1 MKAIK
6 PHREELHMTS
16 AAVNNQQYNKAK
28 LWEIGFFALNNT
40 ATNLYMFMLAFV
52 SYYAAGVAGIAVV
65 VVSTILMSMRIW
77 DGVTDPIIGFLV
89 DKTEGKFGKFRPFMV
104 IGNIILAATILVLY
118 NVTHTLPESFRLLF
132 FILIYAIHIIGYTC
146 QTSVTKAAQTVLT
159 NDPKQRPLF
168 AIFDGIYNTLLFTG
182 GQVYVASYLIKKHG
196 NFNMG
201 LFTELNTLAIIL
213 AGVFTVLAVIGI
225 SSKDKKEFYGLA
237 EETVKTKFSDYWP
250 LLRGNKALLKLIFA
264 VTVDKLA
271 FSLLRHSVVMVM
283 LFGIL
288 IGDYALSGTVS
299 MITIVPTLLITFWA
313 VAKAR
318 KTGMKKAFLFST
330 WIALGAFVTLIA
342 MFSLIDGSSIS
353 MSNIGI
359 TTILFL
365 VLYTMA
371 MGFGGVPS
379 TLVNPMIADV
389 SDYETNKSGRY
400 VPGMI
405 GTLFSFIDKLITS
418 LAPAIVG
425 FAVALIGFKDAFPT
439 VTDTLTPELKLVT
452 IILAFAVP
460 AVALLVSGLTM
471 SRYELDD
478 KKMAEIQESIAAK
491 KSKSS
496 SEKIA

>member
-1 MKAIK
+1 
-6 PHREELHMTS
+6 MTT

-40 ATNLYMFMLAFV
+40 ATNLYMFILAFV

-196 NFNMG
+196 DFNMG

-225 SSKDKKEFYGLA
+225 SSKDKKEYFGLA
-237 EETVKTKFSDYWP
+237 EETVKTKFSDFWP
-250 LLRGNKALLKLIFA
+250 LLKGNKALLKLIFA

-330 WIALGAFVTLIA
+330 WIALGAFVALIA
-342 MFSLIDGSSIS
+342 MFTLIDGSSIS
-353 MSNIGI
+353 MSNMGI
-359 TTILFL
+359 ATILFL

-389 SDYETNKSGRY
+389 SDYETDKSGRY

-425 FAVALIGFKDAFPT
+425 FAVALIGFKEAFPT
-439 VTDTLTPELKLVT
+439 VTDTLTPELKFVT
-452 IILAFAVP
+452 IILAFVVP
-460 AVALLVSGLTM
+460 AAALVISGLTM

-491 KSKSS
+491 KSKS
-496 SEKIA
+496 KVA

>member
-1 MKAIK
+1 
-6 PHREELHMTS
+6 MTT

-40 ATNLYMFMLAFV
+40 ATNLYMFILAFV

-104 IGNIILAATILVLY
+104 IGNIFLAATILVLY
-118 NVTHTLPESFRLLF
+118 NVTHLLPESFRLLF

-168 AIFDGIYNTLLFTG
+168 AVFDGIYNTILFTL

-196 NFNMG
+196 DFNMG

-213 AGVFTVLAVIGI
+213 SGIFTVLAVIGI
-225 SSKDKKEFYGLA
+225 SSKDKKEFFGLA
-237 EETVKTKFSDYWP
+237 EDTVKTKFSDFWP
-250 LLRGNKALLKLIFA
+250 LLKGNKPLLKLIFA

-283 LFGIL
+283 IFGIL

-318 KTGMKKAFLFST
+318 KIGMKKAFLFST
-330 WIALGAFVTLIA
+330 WIALGAFVALVA
-342 MFSLIDGSSIS
+342 MFTLIDGSSIS
-353 MSNIGI
+353 MSNLGI
-359 TTILFL
+359 TTILFF

-389 SDYETNKSGRY
+389 SDYETDKSGRY

-452 IILAFAVP
+452 IILAFVIP
-460 AVALLVSGLTM
+460 AVALVISGLTM

-478 KKMAEIQESIAAK
+478 KKMAEIQESINAK
-491 KSKSS
+491 KSKS
-496 SEKIA
+496 KVA

>member
-1 MKAIK
+1 MSA
-6 PHREELHMTS
+6 TS
-16 AAVNNQQYNKAK
+16 AVNNQQYNKAK

-40 ATNLYMFMLAFV
+40 ATNLYMFILAFV

-65 VVSTILMSMRIW
+65 VVSTILMAMRIF
-77 DGVTDPIIGFLV
+77 DGITDPIVGFLV

-104 IGNIILAATILVLY
+104 IGNIILAASILVMY
-118 NVTHTLPESFRLLF
+118 NVTHLVPESFRLLF
-132 FILIYAIHIIGYTC
+132 FILIYAVHIIGYTC

-168 AIFDGIYNTLLFTG
+168 AIFDGVYNTLIFTG
-182 GQVYVASYLIKKHG
+182 GQVYVASYLVKKHG
-196 NFNMG
+196 DFNMA

-213 AGVFTVLAVIGI
+213 AGVFTVLAVIGL
-225 SSKDKKEFYGLA
+225 SSKDKKEYFGLA
-237 EETVKTKFSDYWP
+237 EDTVQTKFRDFWP
-250 LLRGNKALLKLIFA
+250 ILKNNKPLLKLVTA

-271 FSLLRHSVVMVM
+271 FSLLRHAVVVVM

-288 IGDYALSGTVS
+288 IGDYALSGTIS

-330 WIALGAFVTLIA
+330 WIALGTFVALIA
-342 MFSLIDGSSIS
+342 MFVLIDGSSIS
-353 MSNIGI
+353 MSNVGI
-359 TTILFL
+359 ATVLFIA
-365 VLYTMA
+365 LYTMA
-371 MGFGGVPS
+371 MGFGQVPS

-389 SDYETNKSGRY
+389 SDYETSKSGRY

-425 FAVALIGFKDAFPT
+425 FAVALIGFKDAFPS
-439 VTDTLTPELKLVT
+439 VTDVLTPELKVVT
-452 IILAFAVP
+452 IILAFGIP
-460 AVALLVSGLTM
+460 ALALLISGLIM
-471 SRYELDD
+471 SRYELSAE
-478 KKMAEIQESIAAK
+478 KMEEIQATIAEK
-491 KSKSS
+491 KSKNTTKKE
-496 SEKIA
+496 EKIAN

>member
-1 MKAIK
+1 MA
-6 PHREELHMTS
+6 TS
-16 AAVNNQQYNKAK
+16 GVNNQQYNKAK

-40 ATNLYMFMLAFV
+40 ATNLYMFILAFV

-89 DKTEGKFGKFRPFMV
+89 DKTEGKFGKFRPYMV

-118 NVTHTLPESFRLLF
+118 NVTHLLPESFRLLF
-132 FILIYAIHIIGYTC
+132 FIAIYAIHIIGYTC

-196 NFNMG
+196 DFNMG
-201 LFTELNTLAIIL
+201 LFTELNTLALIL
-213 AGVFTVLAVIGI
+213 SGVFTVLAVIGI
-225 SSKDKKEFYGLA
+225 SSKDKKEFFGLA
-237 EETVKTKFSDYWP
+237 EDTVKTKFSDFWP
-250 LLRGNKALLKLIFA
+250 LLKGNKALLKLIFA

-330 WIALGAFVTLIA
+330 WIALGSFVALIA
-342 MFSLIDGSSIS
+342 MFTLIDGSSIS
-353 MSNIGI
+353 MSNLGV
-359 TTILFL
+359 TTILFF

-389 SDYETNKSGRY
+389 SDYETDKSGRY

-439 VTDTLTPELKLVT
+439 VTDMLTPGLKLVT
-452 IILAFAVP
+452 IILAFVIP
-460 AVALLVSGLTM
+460 AVALIISGLTM

-478 KKMAEIQESIAAK
+478 KKMAEIQESINAK
-491 KSKSS
+491 KSKS
-496 SEKIA
+496 KVA

>member
-1 MKAIK
+1 MA
-6 PHREELHMTS
+6 TT
-16 AAVNNQQYNKAK
+16 AVKNQPYNKAK

-40 ATNLYMFMLAFV
+40 ATNLYMFIMAFV
-52 SYYAAGVAGIAVV
+52 SYYAAGFAGIAVV
-65 VVSTILMSMRIW
+65 VVSTILTSMRIF
-77 DGVTDPIIGFLV
+77 DGITDPIVGYMV
-89 DKTEGKFGKFRPFMV
+89 DRTEGKFGKFRPYMV
-104 IGNIILAATILVLY
+104 IGNIILAGSVLVLY
-118 NVTHTLPESFRLLF
+118 NVTHLLPESFRLLF

-146 QTSVTKAAQTVLT
+146 QTSVTKAAQTVIT

-182 GQVYVASYLIKKHG
+182 GQVYVASHLVKKHG
-196 NFNMG
+196 DFNLG

-213 AGVFTVLAVIGI
+213 SAVFTVLAVIGI
-225 SSKDKKEFYGLA
+225 SSKDKKEYFGLA
-237 EETVKTKFSDYWP
+237 EETVQTKFRDFWPILKKNKP
-250 LLRGNKALLKLIFA
+250 LLRLITA

-330 WIALGAFVTLIA
+330 WIALGGFIALIA
-342 MFSLIDGSSIS
+342 MFTLIDATSIS
-353 MSNIGI
+353 MSNLGI

-365 VLYTMA
+365 VLYTVA

-389 SDYETNKSGRY
+389 SDYETNNSGRY

-405 GTLFSFIDKLITS
+405 GTMFSFIDKLITS

-452 IILAFAVP
+452 IILAFVIP
-460 AVALLVSGLTM
+460 AVSLVLSGLTM
-471 SRYELDD
+471 KGYELDE
-478 KKMAEIQESIAAK
+478 KKMEEIQASIAEK
-491 KSKSS
+491 KSKHTID
-496 SEKIA
+496 KIAN

>member
-1 MKAIK
+1 
-6 PHREELHMTS
+6 MTS
-16 AAVNNQQYNKAK
+16 AVNNQQYNKAK

-40 ATNLYMFMLAFV
+40 ATNLYMFILAFV

-89 DKTEGKFGKFRPFMV
+89 DKTEGKFGKFRPYMV

-118 NVTHTLPESFRLLF
+118 NVTHLLPESFRLLF
-132 FILIYAIHIIGYTC
+132 FIAIYAIHIIGYTC

-196 NFNMG
+196 DFNMG

-225 SSKDKKEFYGLA
+225 SSKDKKEYFGLA
-237 EETVKTKFSDYWP
+237 EDTVKTKFSDFWP
-250 LLRGNKALLKLIFA
+250 LLKGNKALLKLIFA

-330 WIALGAFVTLIA
+330 WIALGSFAALIA
-342 MFSLIDGSSIS
+342 MFTLIDGSSIS
-353 MSNIGI
+353 MSNLGI
-359 TTILFL
+359 TTILFF

-389 SDYETNKSGRY
+389 SDYETDKSGRY

-452 IILAFAVP
+452 IILAFVIP
-460 AVALLVSGLTM
+460 AVALVISGLTM

-491 KSKSS
+491 KSKS
-496 SEKIA
+496 KVA

>member
-1 MKAIK
+1 MAK
-6 PHREELHMTS
+6 E
-16 AAVNNQQYNKAK
+16 AVNNQQYNKAK

-40 ATNLYMFMLAFV
+40 ATNLYMFILAFI

-77 DGVTDPIIGFLV
+77 DGVTDPIVGYMV
-89 DKTEGKFGKFRPFMV
+89 DKTEGRFGKFRPYMV
-104 IGNIILAATILVLY
+104 IGNIILAGTVIVLY
-118 NVTHTLPESFRLLF
+118 NVTHLIPESFRLLF
-132 FILIYAIHIIGYTC
+132 FILIYAVHIIGYTC

-168 AIFDGIYNTLLFTG
+168 AIFDGVYNTLLFTG

-196 NFNMG
+196 DFNMA
-201 LFTELNTLAIIL
+201 LFNELNTLAMIL

-225 SSKDKKEFYGLA
+225 SSKDKKEFFGLA
-237 EETVKTKFSDYWP
+237 EDTVETKFRDFWP
-250 LLRGNKALLKLIFA
+250 ILKNNKPLLKLITA

-271 FSLLRHSVVMVM
+271 FSLLRHAVVVVM

-288 IGDYALSGTVS
+288 IGDYALSGTIS

-330 WIALGAFVTLIA
+330 WIALASFIALIG
-342 MFSLIDGSSIS
+342 MFIFIDGSTIS
-353 MSNIGI
+353 MSKLGFA
-359 TTILFL
+359 TILFI
-365 VLYTMA
+365 VLYTAA

-389 SDYETNKSGRY
+389 SDYETSQSGRY

-405 GTLFSFIDKLITS
+405 GTMFSFIDKLITS

-439 VTDTLTPELKLVT
+439 VTDVLTPEMKLVT
-452 IILAFAVP
+452 MILAFGIP
-460 AVALLVSGLTM
+460 ALALTVSGLIM
-471 SRYELDD
+471 SRYELDAE
-478 KKMAEIQESIAAK
+478 KMEEIQTSIAAK
-491 KSKSS
+491 KSKHTND
-496 SEKIA
+496 KMAI

>member
-1 MKAIK
+1 
-6 PHREELHMTS
+6 MTT

-40 ATNLYMFMLAFV
+40 ATNLYMFILAFV

-77 DGVTDPIIGFLV
+77 DGVTDPIIGFMV
-89 DKTEGKFGKFRPFMV
+89 DKTQGKFGKFRPYMV

-118 NVTHTLPESFRLLF
+118 NVTHLLPESFRLLF

-168 AIFDGIYNTLLFTG
+168 AVFDGIYNTILFTL

-196 NFNMG
+196 DFNMG

-213 AGVFTVLAVIGI
+213 SGVFTVLAVIGI
-225 SSKDKKEFYGLA
+225 SSKDKKEFFGLA
-237 EETVKTKFSDYWP
+237 EDTVNTKFSDFWP
-250 LLRGNKALLKLIFA
+250 LLKGNKALLKLIFA

-283 LFGIL
+283 IFGIL

-330 WIALGAFVTLIA
+330 WIALGAFVALIA
-342 MFSLIDGSSIS
+342 MFTLIDASSIS
-353 MSNIGI
+353 MSNLGI

-371 MGFGGVPS
+371 LGFGGVPS

-389 SDYETNKSGRY
+389 SDYETDKSGRY

-418 LAPAIVG
+418 LAPAMVG

-452 IILAFAVP
+452 IILAFVIP
-460 AVALLVSGLTM
+460 AAALIISGLTM

-478 KKMAEIQESIAAK
+478 NKMAEIQESIAAK
-491 KSKSS
+491 KSKS
-496 SEKIA
+496 KIA

>member
-1 MKAIK
+1 MKAIN
-6 PHREELHMTS
+6 RSGEELHMTS
-16 AAVNNQQYNKAK
+16 AVNNQQYNKAK

-40 ATNLYMFMLAFV
+40 ATNLYMFILAFV

-118 NVTHTLPESFRLLF
+118 NVTHLVPESFRLLF
-132 FILIYAIHIIGYTC
+132 FIAIYAIHIIGYTC

-196 NFNMG
+196 DFNMG
-201 LFTELNTLAIIL
+201 LFTELNTLALIL
-213 AGVFTVLAVIGI
+213 SGVFTVLAVIGI

-237 EETVKTKFSDYWP
+237 EETVKTKFSDFWP
-250 LLRGNKALLKLIFA
+250 LLKGNKALLKLIFA

-330 WIALGAFVTLIA
+330 WIALGSFAALIA
-342 MFSLIDGSSIS
+342 MFTLIDGSSIS
-353 MSNIGI
+353 MSNLGF
-359 TTILFL
+359 TTILFF

-389 SDYETNKSGRY
+389 SDYETDKSGRY

-452 IILAFAVP
+452 IILAFVIP
-460 AVALLVSGLTM
+460 AVALVISGLTM

-491 KSKSS
+491 KSKS
-496 SEKIA
+496 KVA

>member
-1 MKAIK
+1 MA
-6 PHREELHMTS
+6 T
-16 AAVNNQQYNKAK
+16 ATVNNQQYNKAK

-40 ATNLYMFMLAFV
+40 ATNLYMFILAFV
-52 SYYAAGVAGIAVV
+52 SYYAAGFAGIAVV

-104 IGNIILAATILVLY
+104 IGNIVLAATILVLY

-132 FILIYAIHIIGYTC
+132 FILIYAVHIIGYTC

-168 AIFDGIYNTLLFTG
+168 AVFDGIYNTLLFTG
-182 GQVYVASYLIKKHG
+182 GQVYVASHLIKKHG
-196 NFNMG
+196 DFNLA
-201 LFTELNTLAIIL
+201 LFSELNTLAIIL
-213 AGVFTVLAVIGI
+213 SGVFTVLAVIGI
-225 SSKDKKEFYGLA
+225 SSKDKKEYYGLA
-237 EETVKTKFSDYWP
+237 EETVKTKFRDFWP
-250 LLRGNKALLKLIFA
+250 LLKGNKPLLKLIFA

-271 FSLLRHSVVMVM
+271 FSLLRHSVVVVM
-283 LFGIL
+283 LFAIL
-288 IGDYALSGTVS
+288 IGDYGLSGTIS

-330 WIALGAFVTLIA
+330 WIALGAFVSLIA
-342 MFSLIDGSSIS
+342 MFTLIDGSTIS
-353 MSNIGI
+353 MSNLGI
-359 TTILFL
+359 TTILFIA
-365 VLYTMA
+365 LYTMA
-371 MGFGGVPS
+371 MGFGQVPS

-389 SDYETNKSGRY
+389 SDYETDKSGRY

-405 GTLFSFIDKLITS
+405 GTMFSFIDKLITS

-452 IILAFAVP
+452 IILAFAIP
-460 AVALLVSGLTM
+460 AAALLISGLTM

-478 KKMAEIQESIAAK
+478 KKMEEIQESIASK
-491 KSKSS
+491 KSKNS

>member
-1 MKAIK
+1 MVTA
-6 PHREELHMTS
+6 T
-16 AAVNNQQYNKAK
+16 VNNQQYNRAK

-40 ATNLYMFMLAFV
+40 ATNLYMFILAFV
-52 SYYAAGVAGIAVV
+52 SYYAAGFAGIAVV

-118 NVTHTLPESFRLLF
+118 NVTHILPESFRLLF

-168 AIFDGIYNTLLFTG
+168 AVFDGIYNTLLFTG

-196 NFNMG
+196 NFNLN
-201 LFTELNTLAIIL
+201 LFTELNTLALIL
-213 AGVFTVLAVIGI
+213 SGVFTVIAVIGI
-225 SSKDKKEFYGLA
+225 SSKDKKEYFGLA
-237 EETVKTKFSDYWP
+237 EETVKTKFRDFWP
-250 LLRGNKALLKLIFA
+250 LLRGNKPLLKLIFA

-283 LFGIL
+283 LFAIL

-478 KKMAEIQESIAAK
+478 KKMEEIQESIAAK
-491 KSKSS
+491 KSKNSI
-496 SEKIA
+496 EKIA

>member
-1 MKAIK
+1 MLDMA
-6 PHREELHMTS
+6 T
-16 AAVNNQQYNKAK
+16 AAVNNHQYNRAK

-40 ATNLYMFMLAFV
+40 ATNLYMFIMAFV
-52 SYYAAGVAGIAVV
+52 SYYAAGFAGIAVV
-65 VVSTILMSMRIW
+65 VVSTILTAMRIF
-77 DGVTDPIIGFLV
+77 DGITDPIVGYLV
-89 DKTEGKFGKFRPFMV
+89 DKTEGKFGKFRPYMV
-104 IGNIILAATILVLY
+104 IGNVILAASVLTLY
-118 NVTHTLPESFRLLF
+118 NVTHLLPESFRLLF

-168 AIFDGIYNTLLFTG
+168 AVFDGIYNTLLFTL
-182 GQVYVASYLIKKHG
+182 GQIYVASYLIKKHG
-196 NFNMG
+196 DFNLG

-213 AGVFTVLAVIGI
+213 AAVFTVLAVIGI
-225 SSKDKKEFYGLA
+225 SSKDKKEFFGLA
-237 EETVKTKFSDYWP
+237 EETVQTKFRDFWPILKNNKP
-250 LLRGNKALLKLIFA
+250 LLRLITA

-283 LFGIL
+283 IFGIL
-288 IGDYALSGTVS
+288 IGNYGLSGTVS

-330 WIALGAFVTLIA
+330 WIALGAFVALIALFTLIDA
-342 MFSLIDGSSIS
+342 STIS

-371 MGFGGVPS
+371 LGFGGVPS

-389 SDYETNKSGRY
+389 SDYETSKSGRY

-405 GTLFSFIDKLITS
+405 GTMFSFIDKLITS

-439 VTDTLTPELKLVT
+439 VTDTLTPELKVVT
-452 IILAFAVP
+452 IILAFVIP
-460 AVALLVSGLTM
+460 ALALIGSGLIM

-478 KKMAEIQESIAAK
+478 TRMAEIQESLAAR
-491 KSKSS
+491 KSKN
-496 SEKIA
+496 KVA

>member
-1 MKAIK
+1 
-6 PHREELHMTS
+6 MTS
-16 AAVNNQQYNKAK
+16 TAVNNQQYNKAK

-40 ATNLYMFMLAFV
+40 ATNLYMFILAFV

-118 NVTHTLPESFRLLF
+118 NVTHLLPESSRLIF
-132 FILIYAIHIIGYTC
+132 FIAIYAIHIIGYTC

-168 AIFDGIYNTLLFTG
+168 AVFDGIYNTLLFTG
-182 GQVYVASYLIKKHG
+182 GQVYVASYLVKKHG
-196 NFNMG
+196 DFNMD
-201 LFTELNTLAIIL
+201 LFTELNTLALIL
-213 AGVFTVLAVIGI
+213 SGVFTVLAVIGI

-237 EETVKTKFSDYWP
+237 EETVKTKFRDFWP
-250 LLRGNKALLKLIFA
+250 LLKGNKALLKLIFA

-283 LFGIL
+283 LFAIL

-330 WIALGAFVTLIA
+330 WIALGSFVSLIA
-342 MFSLIDGSSIS
+342 MFTLIDGTSIS

-389 SDYETNKSGRY
+389 SDYETDKSGRY

-452 IILAFAVP
+452 IILAFAIP
-460 AVALLVSGLTM
+460 AVALLISGLTM
-471 SRYELDD
+471 SRYELDE

-491 KSKSS
+491 KSKS
-496 SEKIA
+496 KVA

>member
-1 MKAIK
+1 
-6 PHREELHMTS
+6 MTT

-40 ATNLYMFMLAFV
+40 ATNLYMFILAFV

-118 NVTHTLPESFRLLF
+118 NVTHTVPDSFRLLF

-168 AIFDGIYNTLLFTG
+168 AVFDGIYNTILFTL

-196 NFNMG
+196 DFNMG

-213 AGVFTVLAVIGI
+213 SGVFTVLAVIGI
-225 SSKDKKEFYGLA
+225 SSKDKKEFFGLA
-237 EETVKTKFSDYWP
+237 EDTVKTKFSDFWP
-250 LLRGNKALLKLIFA
+250 LLKGNKALLKLIFA

-283 LFGIL
+283 IFGIL

-330 WIALGAFVTLIA
+330 WIALGAFVALIA
-342 MFSLIDGSSIS
+342 MFTLMDASSIS
-353 MSNIGI
+353 MSNLGI

-371 MGFGGVPS
+371 LGFGGVPS

-439 VTDTLTPELKLVT
+439 VTDTLTPELKMVT
-452 IILAFAVP
+452 IILAFVIP
-460 AVALLVSGLTM
+460 AVALIISGLTM
-471 SRYELDD
+471 RRYELDD
-478 KKMAEIQESIAAK
+478 VKMAEIQESIAAK
-491 KSKSS
+491 KSKS
-496 SEKIA
+496 KVA

>member
-1 MKAIK
+1 
-6 PHREELHMTS
+6 MTS
-16 AAVNNQQYNKAK
+16 AVNNQQYNKAK

-40 ATNLYMFMLAFV
+40 ATNLYMFILAFV

-89 DKTEGKFGKFRPFMV
+89 DKTEGKFGKFRPYMV

-118 NVTHTLPESFRLLF
+118 NVTHLLPESFRLLF
-132 FILIYAIHIIGYTC
+132 FIAIYAIHIIGYTC

-196 NFNMG
+196 DFNMG
-201 LFTELNTLAIIL
+201 LFTELNTVAIIL

-225 SSKDKKEFYGLA
+225 SSKDKKEYFGLA
-237 EETVKTKFSDYWP
+237 EDTVKTKFSDFWP
-250 LLRGNKALLKLIFA
+250 LLKGNKALLKLIFA

-330 WIALGAFVTLIA
+330 WIALGSFAALIA
-342 MFSLIDGSSIS
+342 MFTLIDGSSIS
-353 MSNIGI
+353 MSNMGI
-359 TTILFL
+359 ATILFL

-389 SDYETNKSGRY
+389 SDYETDKSGRY

-452 IILAFAVP
+452 IILAFVIP
-460 AVALLVSGLTM
+460 AAALVISGLTM

-491 KSKSS
+491 KSKS
-496 SEKIA
+496 KVA

>member
-1 MKAIK
+1 MA
-6 PHREELHMTS
+6 T

-40 ATNLYMFMLAFV
+40 ATNLYMFILAFV

-65 VVSTILMSMRIW
+65 IVSTILMSMRIW

-104 IGNIILAATILVLY
+104 IGNVILAATILVLY
-118 NVTHTLPESFRLLF
+118 NVTHLVPESFRLLF
-132 FILIYAIHIIGYTC
+132 FILIYAVHIIGYTC

-168 AIFDGIYNTLLFTG
+168 AVFDGIYNTLLFTG

-196 NFNMG
+196 EFNMG
-201 LFTELNTLAIIL
+201 LFTELNSLALIL
-213 AGVFTVLAVIGI
+213 SGVFTVLAVIGI

-237 EETVKTKFSDYWP
+237 EETVKTKFRDFWP
-250 LLRGNKALLKLIFA
+250 LLKGNKPLLKLIFA

-283 LFGIL
+283 LFAIL

-330 WIALGAFVTLIA
+330 WIALGAFVSLIA
-342 MFSLIDGSSIS
+342 MFTLIDGSSIS
-353 MSNIGI
+353 MSNMGI
-359 TTILFL
+359 VTILFL

-389 SDYETNKSGRY
+389 SDYETEKSGRY

-405 GTLFSFIDKLITS
+405 GTMFSFIDKLITS

-460 AVALLVSGLTM
+460 AGALLVSGLTM

-478 KKMAEIQESIAAK
+478 KKMAEIQESIAVK
-491 KSKSS
+491 KSKNSI
-496 SEKIA
+496 EKSA

>member
-1 MKAIK
+1 MA
-6 PHREELHMTS
+6 T

-40 ATNLYMFMLAFV
+40 ATNLYMFILAFV

-65 VVSTILMSMRIW
+65 IVSTILMSMRIW

-104 IGNIILAATILVLY
+104 IGNVILAATILVLY
-118 NVTHTLPESFRLLF
+118 NVTHLVPESFRLLF
-132 FILIYAIHIIGYTC
+132 FILIYAVHIIGYTC

-168 AIFDGIYNTLLFTG
+168 AVFDGIYNTLLFTG

-196 NFNMG
+196 EFNMG
-201 LFTELNTLAIIL
+201 LFTELNSLALIL
-213 AGVFTVLAVIGI
+213 SGVFTVLAVIGI

-237 EETVKTKFSDYWP
+237 EETVKTKFRDFWP
-250 LLRGNKALLKLIFA
+250 LLKGNKPLLKLIFA

-283 LFGIL
+283 LFAIL

-330 WIALGAFVTLIA
+330 WIALGAFVSLIA
-342 MFSLIDGSSIS
+342 MFTLIDGSSIS
-353 MSNIGI
+353 MSNMGI

-478 KKMAEIQESIAAK
+478 KKMAEIQESIAVK
-491 KSKSS
+491 KSKNSI
-496 SEKIA
+496 EKSA

>member
-1 MKAIK
+1 
-6 PHREELHMTS
+6 MTT

-40 ATNLYMFMLAFV
+40 ATNLYMFILAFV

-77 DGVTDPIIGFLV
+77 DGVTDPIIGFMV
-89 DKTEGKFGKFRPFMV
+89 DKTQGKFGKFRPYMV

-118 NVTHTLPESFRLLF
+118 NVTHLLPESFRLLF

-168 AIFDGIYNTLLFTG
+168 AVFDGIYNTILFTL

-196 NFNMG
+196 DFNMG

-213 AGVFTVLAVIGI
+213 SGVFTVLAVIGI
-225 SSKDKKEFYGLA
+225 SSKDKKEFFGLA
-237 EETVKTKFSDYWP
+237 EDTVKTKFSDFWP
-250 LLRGNKALLKLIFA
+250 LLKGNKALLKLIFA

-283 LFGIL
+283 IFGIL

-330 WIALGAFVTLIA
+330 WIALGAFVALIA
-342 MFSLIDGSSIS
+342 MFTLIDASSIS
-353 MSNIGI
+353 MSNLGF
-359 TTILFL
+359 TTILFF

-371 MGFGGVPS
+371 LGFGGVPS

-389 SDYETNKSGRY
+389 SDYETDKSGRY

-418 LAPAIVG
+418 LAPAMVG

-452 IILAFAVP
+452 IILAFVIP
-460 AVALLVSGLTM
+460 AVALVISGLTM

-478 KKMAEIQESIAAK
+478 QKMAEIQESIAAK
-491 KSKSS
+491 KSKS
-496 SEKIA
+496 KIA

>member
-1 MKAIK
+1 MEA
-6 PHREELHMTS
+6 T
-16 AAVNNQQYNKAK
+16 VNNQQYNKAK

-40 ATNLYMFMLAFV
+40 ATNLYMFILAFV

-89 DKTEGKFGKFRPFMV
+89 DKTEGKFGKFRPYMV

-118 NVTHTLPESFRLLF
+118 NVTHLLPESFRLVF
-132 FILIYAIHIIGYTC
+132 FIAIYAFHIIGYTC

-196 NFNMG
+196 DFNMG
-201 LFTELNTLAIIL
+201 LFTELNTLALIL
-213 AGVFTVLAVIGI
+213 SGVFTVLAVIGI
-225 SSKDKKEFYGLA
+225 SSKDKKEFFGLA
-237 EETVKTKFSDYWP
+237 EDTVKTKFSDFWP
-250 LLRGNKALLKLIFA
+250 LLKGNKALLKLIFA

-330 WIALGAFVTLIA
+330 WIALGSFVALIA
-342 MFSLIDGSSIS
+342 MFTLIDASSIS
-353 MSNIGI
+353 MSNLGI

-371 MGFGGVPS
+371 IGFGGVPS

-389 SDYETNKSGRY
+389 SDYETDKSGRY

-439 VTDTLTPELKLVT
+439 VTDTITPELKLVT
-452 IILAFAVP
+452 IILAFVIP
-460 AVALLVSGLTM
+460 TVALIISGLTM

-491 KSKSS
+491 KSKNRV
-496 SEKIA
+496 A

>member
-1 MKAIK
+1 
-6 PHREELHMTS
+6 MTS

-40 ATNLYMFMLAFV
+40 ATNLYMFILAFV

-118 NVTHTLPESFRLLF
+118 NVTHLVPESFRLLF
-132 FILIYAIHIIGYTC
+132 FIAIYAIHIIGYTC

-196 NFNMG
+196 DFNMG
-201 LFTELNTLAIIL
+201 LFTELNTLALIL
-213 AGVFTVLAVIGI
+213 SGVFTVLAVIGI

-237 EETVKTKFSDYWP
+237 EETVKTKFSDFWP
-250 LLRGNKALLKLIFA
+250 LLKGNKALLKLIFA

-330 WIALGAFVTLIA
+330 WIALGSFAALIA
-342 MFSLIDGSSIS
+342 MFTLIDGSSIS
-353 MSNIGI
+353 MSNLGI
-359 TTILFL
+359 TTILFF

-389 SDYETNKSGRY
+389 SDYETDKSGRY

-452 IILAFAVP
+452 IILAFVIP
-460 AVALLVSGLTM
+460 AAALVISGLTM

-491 KSKSS
+491 KSKS
-496 SEKIA
+496 KIA

>member
-1 MKAIK
+1 MKAVK
-6 PHREELHMTS
+6 PLRGGCWDMTT

-40 ATNLYMFMLAFV
+40 ATNLYMFILAFV

-89 DKTEGKFGKFRPFMV
+89 DKTEGKFGKFRPYMV

-118 NVTHTLPESFRLLF
+118 NVTHLLPESFRLLF

-168 AIFDGIYNTLLFTG
+168 AVFDGIYNTLLFTG

-196 NFNMG
+196 DFNMG
-201 LFTELNTLAIIL
+201 LFTELNTLALIL
-213 AGVFTVLAVIGI
+213 SGVFTVLAVIGI
-225 SSKDKKEFYGLA
+225 SSKDKKEFFGLA
-237 EETVKTKFSDYWP
+237 EDTVQTKFSDFWP
-250 LLRGNKALLKLIFA
+250 LLKGNKALLKLIFA

-283 LFGIL
+283 IFGIL

-330 WIALGAFVTLIA
+330 WIALGAFVALIA
-342 MFSLIDGSSIS
+342 MFTLMDGSSIS
-353 MSNIGI
+353 MSNLGF
-359 TTILFL
+359 TTILFF

-389 SDYETNKSGRY
+389 SDYETDKSGRY

-425 FAVALIGFKDAFPT
+425 FAVALIGFKEAFPT
-439 VTDTLTPELKLVT
+439 VTDTLTPDLKLVT
-452 IILAFAVP
+452 IILAFVIP
-460 AVALLVSGLTM
+460 AVALTISGLTM

-478 KKMAEIQESIAAK
+478 KQMAEIQESIAAK
-491 KSKSS
+491 KSKS
-496 SEKIA
+496 KVA

>member
-1 MKAIK
+1 
-6 PHREELHMTS
+6 MTS
-16 AAVNNQQYNKAK
+16 AVNNEQYNKAK

-40 ATNLYMFMLAFV
+40 ATNLYMFILAFV

-89 DKTEGKFGKFRPFMV
+89 DKTEGKFGKFRPYMV

-118 NVTHTLPESFRLLF
+118 NVTHLLPESFRLLF
-132 FILIYAIHIIGYTC
+132 FIAIYAIHIIGYTC

-196 NFNMG
+196 DFNMG

-225 SSKDKKEFYGLA
+225 SSKDKKEYFGLA
-237 EETVKTKFSDYWP
+237 ENTVKTKFSDFWP
-250 LLRGNKALLKLIFA
+250 LLKGNKALLKLIFA

-330 WIALGAFVTLIA
+330 WIALGSFVALIA

-353 MSNIGI
+353 MGNMGI
-359 TTILFL
+359 ATILFL

-389 SDYETNKSGRY
+389 SDYETDKSGRY

-452 IILAFAVP
+452 IILAFVIP
-460 AVALLVSGLTM
+460 AAALIISGLTM

-478 KKMAEIQESIAAK
+478 KKMAEIQESIASK
-491 KSKSS
+491 KSKS
-496 SEKIA
+496 KVA